1 MHSFFN
7 PKSIAVIGA
16 TPKTFKGGYAILK
29 NLITTFNGRIY
40 PINPQHTHIEGIPCF
55 PTITDIPDAVD
66 LAIIFIAA
74 SLVPEALEQC
84 EAKGVQGVMIESG
97 GFAEADEKGKSL
109 QNAIK
114 SFVQRTGIRVWG
126 PNCMGLSDGIR
137 GYIFSFTDPKLLPY
151 CLVPGPVSLI
161 VQSGM
166 ISAGFII
173 DILSNGV
180 TGFSKVCSIG
190 NKVDI
195 NESDVLSYL
204 LEDQDTCCVGLYLE
218 SFVNGRRFVD
228 ICRNSNKPVVVLK
241 GGRSRKGAEAAVS
254 HTASLA
260 GNYQVAAG
268 ALAQAGVYEARDFKQ
283 LVDFCRTLALYPPRP
298 NNSKGRIAVVTFSG
312 ASGIVSADMM
322 EEQGLTLAE
331 LSEATKTRLKGIF
344 PSWMPVANPVDIWPA
359 IEQHSGTDLDIYS
372 LALEACLE
380 DPEVDAVLLHTFS
393 GYTKVKLDL
402 QEYSR
407 LSRSTG
413 KPVLVWLLGNREKA
427 FLAQKAAR
435 DCGVLVFP
443 ELSRAVECL
452 SILFQ
457 RPGIMP
463 KSEHRQPEFPDGP
476 QDIPA
481 EALDILEK
489 GIGPLDEQASKSIL
503 KSFGIP
509 TVEETLITD
518 PHECKD
524 NATHMGFPLVMKGV
538 QPGIVHKTEL
548 GLIEL
553 NIDRPDAAMQSFERI
568 MLKMN
573 GRGSILMQK
582 QLKGDVELILG
593 AIRDPQFGPCVMIGI
608 GGTLA
613 GLIDDTVFTIAPF
626 NKEEAVNAI
635 GRLRTQEIING
646 FRGTKPVDR
655 NVIASFMVTLG
666 RMMIDY
672 PRIRE
677 IDINPVIVSGNSAV
691 AVDATI
697 VLSDC
702 QVQ

>member
-1 MHSFFN
+1 
-7 PKSIAVIGA
+7 
-16 TPKTFKGGYAILK
+16 
-29 NLITTFNGRIY
+29 
-40 PINPQHTHIEGIPCF
+40 
-55 PTITDIPDAVD
+55 
-66 LAIIFIAA
+66 
-74 SLVPEALEQC
+74 
-84 EAKGVQGVMIESG
+84 
-97 GFAEADEKGKSL
+97 
-109 QNAIK
+109 
-114 SFVQRTGIRVWG
+114 
-126 PNCMGLSDGIR
+126 
-137 GYIFSFTDPKLLPY
+137 
-151 CLVPGPVSLI
+151 
-161 VQSGM
+161 M

-204 LEDQDTCCVGLYLE
+204 LEDPDTRCVGLYLE
-218 SFVNGRRFVD
+218 SFVNGRRFLD
-228 ICRNSNKPVVVLK
+228 LCRSSEKPVVVLK

-260 GNYQVAAG
+260 GNYRVAAG

-283 LVDFCRTLALYPPRP
+283 LVDFCRTLALYTPRR

-402 QEYSR
+402 DEYSR
-407 LSRSTG
+407 QSRSTG

-457 RPGIMP
+457 GPGILS
-463 KSEHRQPEFPDGP
+463 KSAREQSEIPSGSR
-476 QDIPA
+476 DIPTDTL
-481 EALDILEK
+481 ELLEK
-489 GIGPLDEQASKSIL
+489 GIGPLDERASKSIL
-503 KSFGIP
+503 KSFGISA
-509 TVEETLITD
+509 VEEALIRD
-518 PHECKD
+518 SVECKE
-524 NATHMGFPLVMKGV
+524 ASTRMGFPLAMKGL
-538 QPGIVHKTEL
+538 QRGIVHKTEK
-548 GLIEL
+548 GLIDL
-553 NIDRPDAAMQSFERI
+553 NIDRPEAAMQSFERI

-573 GRGSILMQK
+573 GQGSVLMQK
-582 QLKGDVELILG
+582 QLRGDVELILG
-593 AIRDPQFGPCVMIGI
+593 TIRDPQFGPCVMIGM

-613 GLIDDTVFTIAPF
+613 GIIDDTVFTIAPF
-626 NKEEAVNAI
+626 NKEQAVNAI
-635 GRLRTQEIING
+635 GRLRTQELLNG
-646 FRGTKPVDR
+646 FRGAKPVDR

-672 PRIRE
+672 PEYGKLTSIPSLF
-677 IDINPVIVSGNSAV
+677 PVTA
-691 AVDATI
+691 
-697 VLSDC
+697 LLP
-702 QVQ
+702 